1 MRKTDFSPLPERK
14 QQLYE
19 QMARSYRTQERQ
31 KNTPWAPFEKR
42 LIESKIAVIS
52 IAGAY
57 LNGQKPFTNRE
68 TESDYQCREI
78 PLNFNREDLRFFAT
92 DWEPSE
98 ALADYNVVL
107 PIDRLVLLQK
117 EGMIGKIHETI
128 ISIAGFTKSI
138 KMFGKFLTKTYDTLK
153 KAEVDG
159 VLILPCSAQTSA
171 AACQV
176 ANYLEKKE
184 LPTVILTTFYEQA
197 LALAPPRCAFINFPF
212 GRPFGK
218 ANHVTLHTAILR
230 DTLRLFEKA
239 KTPGEV
245 ICLSYIWS
253 FGTVPNW

>member
-1 MRKTDFSPLPERK
+1 MRNTNFSALPERK
-14 QQLYE
+14 QLLYE
-19 QMARSYRTQERQ
+19 QMARSYRTFERQ
-31 KNTPWAPFEKR
+31 KNTPWVPFEGR
-42 LIESKIAVIS
+42 LIESKIAIIS

-57 LNGQKPFTNRE
+57 LKDQKPFTNRE
-68 TESDYQCREI
+68 TENDYRCREI
-78 PLNFNREDLRFFAT
+78 PLNFNHEDLQFFAT

-98 ALADYNVVL
+98 ALADFNVIL

-117 EGMIGKIHETI
+117 EGMIGKIHETV
-128 ISIAGFTKSI
+128 ISIAGFTKSP
-138 KMFGKFLTKTYDTLK
+138 KMFGKFLDKTNDTLK
-153 KAEVDG
+153 KAEVNG

-176 ANYLEKKE
+176 AIHLEKKG
-184 LPTVILTTFYEQA
+184 LPTVLLTTFYEQA
-197 LALAPPRCAFINFPF
+197 LTLAPPRSAFINFPF

-245 ICLSYIWS
+245 LCLNFVWS
-253 FGTVPNW
+253 FGAVPNW